1 MVMDKTTSID
11 NKTLQTRDHPHGEE
25 LERMIDQFGAD
36 HSHLAQRRDRQVGTE
51 AAVAWM
57 VSNCLT
63 ESNRCRGA
71 GGGRWGGGM
80 IEP

>member
-1 MVMDKTTSID
+1 
-11 NKTLQTRDHPHGEE
+11 
-25 LERMIDQFGAD
+25 MIDQFGAD
-36 HSHLAQRRDRQVGTE
+36 HSHLAQRRDRQGGTG

-71 GGGRWGGGM
+71 GGWRWWREM

>member
-1 MVMDKTTSID
+1 
-11 NKTLQTRDHPHGEE
+11 
-25 LERMIDQFGAD
+25 MIDQFGAD
-36 HSHLAQRRDRQVGTE
+36 HSHLAQRRDREGGTG

-63 ESNRCRGA
+63 ESNRSVLED
-71 GGGRWGGGM
+71 GGWWGRGM

>member
-1 MVMDKTTSID
+1 
-11 NKTLQTRDHPHGEE
+11 
-25 LERMIDQFGAD
+25 MIDQFGAD
-36 HSHLAQRRDRQVGTE
+36 HSHLAQRRDREGGTG

>member
-36 HSHLAQRRDRQVGTE
+36 HSHLAQRRDRQGGTG

-63 ESNRCRGA
+63 ESNRCRVLEA
-71 GGGRWGGGM
+71 GGGA
-80 IEP
+80 EE